1 MAVALHV
8 VRAISTRTSSVV
20 VVDES
25 IVDTVEETSEWKKLV
40 RYNVIKE
47 GFFEMH
53 RVRFTRVLVW
63 MNGITLTSSK

>member
-1 MAVALHV
+1 MAVAPHV
-8 VRAISTRTSSVV
+8 VRAISAWTSSVV

-47 GFFEMH
+47 GFSEMH
-53 RVRFTRVLVW
+53 SVRSTRVLVW